1 MADLPFNNDASQAE
15 RRRILDNDRK
25 ASTYSRI
32 AQSEAEDLAGGRYA
46 AMGKPSVTGTTPAI
60 RYPVQPPNSPW
71 ASDLLGPE
79 PPLGIDINAMQPVG
93 EPHEVKASERT
104 EPAPAAI
111 DPEPAP
117 INPSTANPIRLRR
130 RI

>member
-25 ASTYSRI
+25 ASTYSRV

-46 AMGKPSVTGTTPAI
+46 AMGKPSVTGSTPAV
-60 RYPVQPPNSPW
+60 RYPAQPANSPW
-71 ASDLLGPE
+71 HRDPLPTE
-79 PPLGIDINAMQPVG
+79 PPLGVSVEEMKPVG
-93 EPHEVKASERT
+93 EPHEVRASEAQPAAT
-104 EPAPAAI
+104 DPAPV
-111 DPEPAP
+111 
-117 INPSTANPIRLRR
+117 SVRLRR